1 MPNKKITRRT
11 FLQAAGVSA
20 AAAAVAGGAPAASA
34 CLWPL
39 QMDLQIL
46 ATSDTHGRFLPWDY
60 AANKA
65 DVCRDERHR
74 LRCLGH
80 RQPRV

>member
-1 MPNKKITRRT
+1 MSNKKITRRT

-20 AAAAVAGGAPAASA
+20 AAAAMTGGAPAASA

-46 ATSDTHGRFLPWDY
+46 ATSDTDR
-60 AANKA
+60 KS
-65 DVCRDERHR
+65 V
-74 LRCLGH
+74 
-80 RQPRV
+80 V